1 MNKLEDF
8 YFNNKDRKCKMQKW
22 HHYFKIY
29 DKHFSRFIGKSP
41 KILEI
46 GVKGGGSLEL
56 WNHYF
61 DGDCEIYGID
71 INEECLDVPNK
82 LGMTNVHID
91 IGDQESR
98 TFWLKYLKDKPR
110 FDIVIDD
117 GGHTMRQQIVT
128 FEELYD
134 HVSDDGVYLC
144 EDLHTSY
151 WNDDFGGGYKKEDT
165 FIEYSK
171 NFADMLNIYFIKP
184 WEIDPFKRQK
194 YHKFRTTTSSVT
206 YYDSVIVLEKQL
218 DTNPHRESDI

>member
-1 MNKLEDF
+1 
-8 YFNNKDRKCKMQKW
+8 
-22 HHYFKIY
+22 
-29 DKHFSRFIGKSP
+29 
-41 KILEI
+41 
-46 GVKGGGSLEL
+46 
-56 WNHYF
+56 
-61 DGDCEIYGID
+61 
-71 INEECLDVPNK
+71 
-82 LGMTNVHID
+82 MTNVHID

-98 TFWLKYLKDKPR
+98 TFWSKYLKDKPR

-117 GGHTMRQQIVT
+117 GGHTMKQQIVT

-134 HVSDDGVYLC
+134 HVSHDGVYLC

-184 WEIDPFKRQK
+184 WDIDPFKREK
-194 YHKFRTTTSSVT
+194 YHNFRATTSSVT

-218 DTNPHRESDI
+218 DRNPPRESDI